1 MLIEA
6 LAGVLQTEEGCK
18 QARQLIY
25 TQKNDEFDTI
35 NNN

>member
-18 QARQLIY
+18 QARQLIHA
-25 TQKNDEFDTI
+25 QKNDEVHTI
-35 NNN
+35 KNN